1 MRGSDSLD
9 KNILVSVDYGGQW
22 YEVSTYANEYRSLM
36 MLIYDQIYT
45 EDFGECLGMG
55 KCGTCLIEIIQS
67 PHPLSYYERNQT
79 TTLKKLNYAG
89 GNIHLAC
96 QIMADENINGLRIN
110 ILP

>member
-1 MRGSDSLD
+1 MAERLKDVVMNVCYSGKDHQLR
-9 KNILVSVDYGGQW
+9 
-22 YEVSTYANEYRSLM
+22 TYPNEYRSLM
-36 MLIYDQIYT
+36 HLIVDKVYT

-67 PHPLSYYERNQT
+67 PHPLCYYERNET
-79 TTLKKLNYAG
+79 STLQKLKYTAE
-89 GNIHLAC
+89 NIHLAC

>member
-1 MRGSDSLD
+1 MTERWNGIIVHMRYDGENHQLH
-9 KNILVSVDYGGQW
+9 
-22 YEVSTYANEYRSLM
+22 TYPNEYRSLM
-36 MLIYDQIYT
+36 HLISDKVYT

-55 KCGTCLIEIIQS
+55 KCGTCLVEIIQS
-67 PHPLSYYERNQT
+67 PHPLSYYERNET
-79 TTLKKLNYAG
+79 STLKKLNYAG